1 MPRKQEKSKGKHKNG
16 KMCWASCT
24 NFDDRDVNKQQIMV
38 LCVWYTVGVTLCLPN
53 LQRTKGERDGKREK
67 TMQEL
72 QLTLRVLRE
81 EARTVR
87 ERTCLYQFA
96 ASREGYSQHYIR
108 ITYGEECVTA
118 CVGGER
124 KHAAALFTAL
134 VQGLVTP
141 CTVGDILHDLG
152 FAWNSG

>member
-1 MPRKQEKSKGKHKNG
+1 M
-16 KMCWASCT
+16 
-24 NFDDRDVNKQQIMV
+24 
-38 LCVWYTVGVTLCLPN
+38 CLPI
-53 LQRTKGERDGKREK
+53 LQRTKGERDEKREK

-87 ERTCLYQFA
+87 ARTCLYQFA
-96 ASREGYSQHYIR
+96 VSGEGYSQYYIR

-118 CVGGER
+118 CMGGER
-124 KHAAALFTAL
+124 EHAAVLFTAF

-141 CTVGDILHDLG
+141 CTVRDILHDLG